1 MIHVQSDLRKEVI
14 IMPILL
20 PEDMERPLPRMYRVR
35 QQFDDRK
42 LEDVAGTTRSELEKP
57 EIRQLVKPG
66 AKVAV
71 AVGSR
76 GIRNLYTIVE
86 TVVQSLK
93 AMGARPF
100 IVSAMGSHGNGTEE
114 GQREV
119 LAGYGITEENLG
131 VPVVTT
137 VDTVHLGDCANGRPV
152 WFDRAAFEA
161 DLVVPINRVKL
172 HTDFVGPLQSGLCK
186 MLVIGLGNH
195 KGCSAV
201 HEENP
206 EQFAHIIE
214 ETASLI
220 LEKAPIGFGVAIL
233 ENAYDQTFQVEA
245 VPASRFI
252 AREKELV
259 QIARG
264 NMPCILLPE
273 ADVIVCKEIGKDV
286 SGAGFDPNI
295 LGRSSVLKTF
305 VLHIPKYQRLVLTD
319 VTPASHGNG
328 IGVGLF
334 DVITRKV
341 ADQLDL
347 EAMYA
352 NAIACN
358 CLGDANIPCTVED
371 EDTAVRVALKCCRG
385 IDRDDPKIIR
395 IQNTLHL
402 EYIEVSQALLPDV
415 EADPRLSLAD

>member
-1 MIHVQSDLRKEVI
+1 
-14 IMPILL
+14 MPILL
-20 PEDMERPLPRMYRVR
+20 QEDLDRPLPRFHRVR
-35 QQFDDRK
+35 QQFNDYC
-42 LEDVAGTTRSELEKP
+42 LSDVAGAVRSQMAKP
-57 EIRQLVKPG
+57 EIAELVKPG
-66 AKVAV
+66 SRVAV

-76 GIRNLYTIVE
+76 GIRDLYTVVE
-86 TVVQSLK
+86 QVLAGLK
-93 AMGARPF
+93 ALGARPF
-100 IVSAMGSHGNGTEE
+100 IVSAMGSHGGGTEE

-119 LAGYGITEENLG
+119 LAGYGITQENLG

-137 VDTVHLGDCANGRPV
+137 VDTLHLGDCANGRPV

-201 HEENP
+201 HEEDP
-206 EQFAHIIE
+206 EHFAQIIE
-214 ETASLI
+214 ETAGLI

-233 ENAYDQTFQVEA
+233 ENAYDRTCHVEA
-245 VPASRFI
+245 VPAQGLI

-259 QIARG
+259 LQARA
-264 NMPCILLPE
+264 NMPCILLPQ
-273 ADVIVCKEIGKDV
+273 ADVIVCREIGKDV

-305 VLHIPKYQRLVLTD
+305 VLHIPKYQKLVLSD
-319 VTPASHGNG
+319 VTQASHGNG

-358 CLGDANIPCTVED
+358 CLIDASIPCTVAD
-371 EDTAVRVALKCCRG
+371 EETAIRVALKCCRG
-385 IDRDDPKIIR
+385 IDRDNPKIIR

-402 EYIEVSQALLPDV
+402 EYIEVSPALLPDV
-415 EADPRLSLAD
+415 AADPRLTLSE

>member
-1 MIHVQSDLRKEVI
+1 
-14 IMPILL
+14 MPILL
-20 PEDMERPLPRMYRVR
+20 KEDMDRPLPEMYRVR
-35 QQFDDRK
+35 QQFDDSC
-42 LEDVAGTTRSELEKP
+42 LEDVAGEVRAQMARP
-57 EIRQLVKPG
+57 EVASLVKPG
-66 AKVAV
+66 ARVAV
-71 AVGSR
+71 GVGSR
-76 GIRNLYTIVE
+76 GIRDLYTVVE
-86 TVVQSLK
+86 TTVACLK
-93 AMGARPF
+93 DLGAEPF
-100 IVSAMGSHGNGTEE
+100 IVSAMGSHGGGTEE

-119 LAGYGITEENLG
+119 LSGYGITEEKLG

-137 VDTVHLGDCANGRPV
+137 VDTIHLGDCVNGRPV
-152 WFDRAAFEA
+152 WFDRGAFEA
-161 DLVVPINRVKL
+161 DLIVPINRVKL

-201 HEENP
+201 HEEDP
-206 EQFAHIIE
+206 ERFAEIIE
-214 ETASLI
+214 ETASII
-220 LEKAPIGFGVAIL
+220 LEKAPVGFGVAIL
-233 ENAYDQTFQVEA
+233 ENAYDRTYAVEA
-245 VPASRFI
+245 VPAAGLI

-264 NMPCILLPE
+264 NMPYIMLPE

-319 VTPASHGNG
+319 VTAASHGNG

-341 ADQLDL
+341 AEQLDL

-358 CLGDANIPCTVED
+358 CLIDASLPCTVED
-371 EDTAVRVALKCCRG
+371 EETAVRVALKCCRG
-385 IDRDDPKIIR
+385 IDRDNPKIIR

-402 EYIEVSQALLPDV
+402 EYIEVSQALLPAV
-415 EADPRLSLAD
+415 EADPRLSLSEK

>member
-1 MIHVQSDLRKEVI
+1 
-14 IMPILL
+14 MPILL
-20 PEDMERPLPRMYRVR
+20 KEDMDRPLPRMYRVR
-35 QQFDDRK
+35 QRFDDSR
-42 LEDVAGTTRSELEKP
+42 LEDVAGEVRSQLARP
-57 EIRQLVKPG
+57 EVASLVKPG
-66 AKVAV
+66 ARVAV
-71 AVGSR
+71 GVGSR
-76 GIRNLYTIVE
+76 GIRDLYTVVE
-86 TVVQSLK
+86 TAVACLK
-93 AMGARPF
+93 ELGARPF
-100 IVSAMGSHGNGTEE
+100 IVSAMGSHGGGTEE

-161 DLVVPINRVKL
+161 DLIVPINRVKL

-201 HEENP
+201 HEEDP
-206 EQFAHIIE
+206 ERFAEIIE
-214 ETASLI
+214 ETASII
-220 LEKAPIGFGVAIL
+220 LEKAPVGFGVAIL
-233 ENAYDQTFQVEA
+233 ENAYDRTCAVEA
-245 VPASRFI
+245 VPAAGLI

-259 QIARG
+259 RIARG
-264 NMPCILLPE
+264 NMPYIMLPE
-273 ADVIVCKEIGKDV
+273 ADVIVCREIGKDV

-319 VTPASHGNG
+319 VTAASHGNG

-334 DVITRKV
+334 DVITRK
-341 ADQLDL
+341 AAEQLDL

-358 CLGDANIPCTVED
+358 CLIDASLPCTVED
-371 EDTAVRVALKCCRG
+371 EETAVRVALKCCRG
-385 IDRDDPKIIR
+385 IDRDNPKIIR

-402 EYIEVSQALLPDV
+402 EYIEVSQALLPAV
-415 EADPRLSLAD
+415 EADPRLSLAEE